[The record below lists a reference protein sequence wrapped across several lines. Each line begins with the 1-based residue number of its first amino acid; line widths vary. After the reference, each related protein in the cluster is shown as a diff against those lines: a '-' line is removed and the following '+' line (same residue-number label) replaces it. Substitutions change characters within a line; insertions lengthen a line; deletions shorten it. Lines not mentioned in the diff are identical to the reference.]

1 MHITFGLFQNTNDS
15 KTLQLSN
22 NNIIITVIE
31 NCTSYIGNTNVFC
44 KTLLFRSI
52 KFLTPTVDKKIEITK
67 KTNDF
72 VIYFHN
78 IYIHIQY

>member
-1 MHITFGLFQNTNDS
+1 MYITLGLFHNTNYS

-31 NCTSYIGNTNVFC
+31 NSTRYIGNTNVFY

-52 KFLTPTVDKKIEITK
+52 KLLTPAVDKKK
-67 KTNDF
+67 KKRKKQTTL
-72 VIYFHN
+72 
-78 IYIHIQY
+78 